1 MKTLLLK
8 GNIFDYPLEC
18 NEEKNQTIILMRT
31 TVSTILLR
39 KDWLLV
45 MGIGVRVML
54 KTFDNFPI
62 QTQAE

>member
-1 MKTLLLK
+1 
-8 GNIFDYPLEC
+8 
-18 NEEKNQTIILMRT
+18 MRT